1 MKLLLHACCAP
12 CSEYCV
18 DTLRKENIE
27 PTMLWY
33 NPNIHPYEEYV
44 LRRDSFVKYCENHNL
59 EFIMIDKYGLDEFC
73 KNVSDNIDARCT
85 NYCYPVRLNK
95 VFEMA
100 KEKGFDTVSTTLLYS
115 IYQKHDFIKNY
126 MENKS
131 KETGIE
137 VLYRDFRVGFWVGHE
152 MAIEDGLYMQKY
164 CGCVFS
170 EEDAALTHKMK
181 MPPLPDGF
189 EFIEVKR
196 NEVIRKEKEDKE
208 KFMDLLLEADPNES
222 LVKEYLDKGD
232 LYSLYYKDELASV
245 AVVLEID
252 SDTVELK
259 NIATKEEYRGRGF
272 GKKLLKS
279 LFGNYKQKYKKMI
292 VGTTEN
298 NIPFYVKQGFDKFE
312 KRVDNFFID
321 NYGDDLYDGNLH
333 CKDIHYYSKILN
345 KQ

>member
-1 MKLLLHACCAP
+1 
-12 CSEYCV
+12 
-18 DTLRKENIE
+18 
-27 PTMLWY
+27 
-33 NPNIHPYEEYV
+33 
-44 LRRDSFVKYCENHNL
+44 
-59 EFIMIDKYGLDEFC
+59 
-73 KNVSDNIDARCT
+73 
-85 NYCYPVRLNK
+85 
-95 VFEMA
+95 
-100 KEKGFDTVSTTLLYS
+100 
-115 IYQKHDFIKNY
+115 
-126 MENKS
+126 
-131 KETGIE
+131 
-137 VLYRDFRVGFWVGHE
+137 
-152 MAIEDGLYMQKY
+152 MQKY

-170 EEDAALTHKMK
+170 EEDATLIHKMK

-189 EFIEVKR
+189 EFIELKR

>member
-1 MKLLLHACCAP
+1 
-12 CSEYCV
+12 
-18 DTLRKENIE
+18 
-27 PTMLWY
+27 
-33 NPNIHPYEEYV
+33 
-44 LRRDSFVKYCENHNL
+44 
-59 EFIMIDKYGLDEFC
+59 
-73 KNVSDNIDARCT
+73 
-85 NYCYPVRLNK
+85 
-95 VFEMA
+95 
-100 KEKGFDTVSTTLLYS
+100 
-115 IYQKHDFIKNY
+115 
-126 MENKS
+126 
-131 KETGIE
+131 
-137 VLYRDFRVGFWVGHE
+137 

-252 SDTVELK
+252 CDTVELK

-279 LFGNYKQKYKKMI
+279 LFGNYRQKYKKMI

-312 KRVDNFFID
+312 KRVDNFFVD
-321 NYGDDLYDGNLH
+321 NYGDDLYDGDLH
-333 CKDIHYYSKILN
+333 CKDMHYYSKDLR
-345 KQ
+345 